1 MSRNPARIVPL
12 VASILT
18 LTLGCSSLPF
28 LRATPTPTSTP
39 SPTPTLT
46 PTSTLI
52 PAPTVTSTPAS
63 LVFTR
68 PLADGSTEFTDGEI
82 GYSLILPP
90 GWIVLNLEAEDLE
103 AAVEAAGTVNPEL
116 APLLEYSAAAVS
128 QGTRLM
134 ALDPDPA
141 QMAGG
146 YAPNIALLALDIPG
160 LPLDDLLQTT
170 ALSIEAAV
178 PGAELLSSTLIDDLN
193 GRPVGR
199 IEMTVPVTTMAGS
212 QVAIRSTLILAEA
225 SGQLLELALQTE
237 ASGFPSYAEEFE
249 GVIRSWLITA
259 P

>member
-1 MSRNPARIVPL
+1 
-12 VASILT
+12 
-18 LTLGCSSLPF
+18 
-28 LRATPTPTSTP
+28 
-39 SPTPTLT
+39 
-46 PTSTLI
+46 
-52 PAPTVTSTPAS
+52 VTSTPAS

-116 APLLEYSAAAVS
+116 APLLEYSTAAVS

-146 YAPNIALLALDIPG
+146 YAPNIALVALDIPG

-178 PGAELLSSTLIDDLN
+178 PGAELLSSTMIEDLN
-193 GRPVGR
+193 GRRVGR
-199 IEMTVPVTTMAGS
+199 IEMTVPLATMFGTQVT
-212 QVAIRSTLILAEA
+212 VRSTCILAMA
-225 SGQLLELALQTE
+225 AGQILELALQTE
-237 ASGFPSYAEEFE
+237 ASSYANYAEGFE
-249 GVIRSWLITA
+249 GVIQSWVITA

>member
-1 MSRNPARIVPL
+1 
-12 VASILT
+12 
-18 LTLGCSSLPF
+18 
-28 LRATPTPTSTP
+28 
-39 SPTPTLT
+39 
-46 PTSTLI
+46 
-52 PAPTVTSTPAS
+52 VTSTPAS

-116 APLLEYSAAAVS
+116 APLLEYSTAAVS

-178 PGAELLSSTLIDDLN
+178 PGAELLSSTMIEDLN
-193 GRPVGR
+193 GRRVGR
-199 IEMTVPVTTMAGS
+199 IEMTVPLATMFGTQVT
-212 QVAIRSTLILAEA
+212 VRSTCILAMA
-225 SGQLLELALQTE
+225 AGQILELALQTE
-237 ASGFPSYAEEFE
+237 ASSYANYAEGFE
-249 GVIRSWLITA
+249 GVIQSWVITA